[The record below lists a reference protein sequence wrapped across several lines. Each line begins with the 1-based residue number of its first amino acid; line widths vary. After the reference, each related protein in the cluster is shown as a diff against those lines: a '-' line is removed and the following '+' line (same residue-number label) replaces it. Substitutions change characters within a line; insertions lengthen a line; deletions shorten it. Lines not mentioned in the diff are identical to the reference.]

1 MSTELKIAVLESIRK
16 DEFRIPLHPNHFSLI
31 HKQNNQ
37 LFFQYDYAKNFSQN
51 DSAIKAFGFS
61 TASRKELLEMADVI
75 FLLKPTVDD
84 LKKMKPGTILVGW
97 CHAVQQLNIAKVA
110 QERSLTLIAMESMYS
125 PNNQEHEHLFYRNN
139 YLAGSLGVEHAL
151 NSVPFQYERNAK
163 ISIIS
168 YGAVSQGAAAKLIEK
183 GFTDI
188 TVFSRRNANEINNKL
203 KEARYQTVTSRK
215 NRFLIPSG
223 EELKETLLASDIIVN
238 GIMQDVLHPY
248 YFLFQKDLKNT
259 HNKLII
265 DLSCDD
271 HMGFDFACSTSIDNP
286 IINIEDNFYYAVDHV
301 PTLAWKEISV
311 DISEKLLPILNG
323 FLIGKFDNAL
333 YETLINA
340 TEIQDGKIRNKTIA
354 QYQNKV
360 NSEVAV

>member
-1 MSTELKIAVLESIRK
+1 MKEDLKIAVLESIRK
-16 DEFRIPLHPNHFSLI
+16 DEFRIPIHPKHFSLI
-31 HKQNNQ
+31 QKQNNQ
-37 LFFQYDYAKNFSQN
+37 LFFQHDYARNFAQN
-51 DSAIKAFGFS
+51 NAAIQEFGFS
-61 TASRKELLEMADVI
+61 TASRKELLETSDVV

-97 CHAVQQLNIAKVA
+97 CHAVQQIAIAKIA
-110 QERSLTLIAMESMYS
+110 QERNLTLIAMESMYTH
-125 PNNQEHEHLFYRNN
+125 NNQEREHLFYRNN

-151 NSVPFQYERNAK
+151 RSVPFDYKKNAK

-183 GFTDI
+183 GFVDI
-188 TVFSRRNANEINNKL
+188 AVFSRRNPNEIRNKL
-203 KEARYQTVTSRK
+203 KEVTYETVISNN

-223 EELKETLLASDIIVN
+223 GELKEALLTSDIIVN
-238 GIMQDVLHPY
+238 GIMQDVLHPC
-248 YFLFQKDLKNT
+248 YFFFQEDLKAT
-259 HNKLII
+259 HNKLIV

-323 FLIGKFDNAL
+323 FLIGKFGDAL
-333 YETLINA
+333 YETLLNA
-340 TEIQDGKIRNKTIA
+340 TEIQDGKIRNKVII
-354 QYQNKV
+354 QYQNKI
-360 NSEVAV
+360 NSEVVV